1 MSIRPH
7 PHRTAPFLDRQR
19 GLTVVAGVRYPTME
33 ILLRHAVQW
42 LGMKSS
48 PAVQRPGVLDNED
61 LFIQDLAELEDDEL
75 GPSTLL

>member
-1 MSIRPH
+1 
-7 PHRTAPFLDRQR
+7 
-19 GLTVVAGVRYPTME
+19 ME

-48 PAVQRPGVLDNED
+48 PAVQRPSVLDNED

>member
-1 MSIRPH
+1 
-7 PHRTAPFLDRQR
+7 
-19 GLTVVAGVRYPTME
+19 ME

-75 GPSTLL
+75 GPSTLLWLRLRCPSAGLGC